1 MCFTP
6 QAKCTTIYL
15 LHTEKEIP
23 QNKHYLSYFIVNFAR
38 ILNYQ
43 CLGKFVYP
51 EAKLRAGRVQ

>member
-1 MCFTP
+1 M
-6 QAKCTTIYL
+6 
-15 LHTEKEIP
+15 P
-23 QNKHYLSYFIVNFAR
+23 QNKDYLSYFIVNFAR